1 MGIRNLNKFIK
12 ENISDGYTKI
22 NINDLEDKVIAI
34 DTSLILYQYLIAIKS
49 SDDFKNKDGKITSHI
64 HAILTK
70 VLTYL
75 KKRIYP
81 IFVFDGKPPEI
92 KTKTLQHRNQI
103 KKKALDNLKND
114 VCLTDEEKKK
124 MLKRSLKITDEQI
137 TECKEILSIIGIP
150 YIESPTEADP
160 QCAYLVKEGIA
171 DSVIS
176 DDMDLLAFGTSKL
189 IRGKSN
195 KLEIYNLNIIL
206 KELKLTYDEFIEL
219 CILFGCDYCDTIKKI
234 GVKRAYELILKHKN
248 IESIIKLNKY
258 DIPKDYNYKAIIDY
272 FKNPPILKI
281 KKKDIKWSAPN
292 LVLLKD
298 KLINNYDYNPTN
310 VTNIIN
316 TLENGYYNVICGN
329 IKKANFKES
338 KNNYLFTQ

>member
-12 ENISDGYTKI
+12 ENISNGYTKI
-22 NINDLEDKVIAI
+22 NINDLEDKVVAI
-34 DTSLILYQYLIAIKS
+34 DTSLILYQFLIAIKS
-49 SDDFKNKDGKITSHI
+49 SEDLKNKDGKITSHI

-81 IFVFDGKPPEI
+81 IFVFDGKAPEI
-92 KTKTLQHRNQI
+92 KTKTLQHRSQI
-103 KKKALDNLKND
+103 KKKAEENLKND
-114 VCLTDEEKKK
+114 ILLTDEEKKK
-124 MLKRSLKITDEQI
+124 MLKRSLKITEEQI
-137 TECKEILSIIGIP
+137 KECKEILNIIGIP

-195 KLEIYNLNIIL
+195 KLEIYDLNIIL
-206 KELKLTYDEFIEL
+206 KELKLTYDEFVEL
-219 CILFGCDYCDTIKKI
+219 CILFGCDYCNTIKKI

-248 IESIIKLNKY
+248 IESIIKLKKY
-258 DIPKDYNYKAIIDY
+258 DIPEDYNYKTIIDY

-281 KKKDIKWSAPN
+281 KKNDIKWLPPN
-292 LVLLKD
+292 LDLLKD
-298 KLINNYDYNPTN
+298 KLLNDYDYNPTN

-338 KNNYLFTQ
+338 KKNYLFT

>member
-12 ENISDGYTKI
+12 ENISNGYTKI
-22 NINDLEDKVIAI
+22 NINDLEDKVVAI
-34 DTSLILYQYLIAIKS
+34 DTSLILYQFLIAIKS
-49 SDDFKNKDGKITSHI
+49 SEDLKNKDGKITSHI

-124 MLKRSLKITDEQI
+124 MLKRSLKITEEQI
-137 TECKEILSIIGIP
+137 KECKEILNIIGIP

-195 KLEIYNLNIIL
+195 KLEIYDLNIIL
-206 KELKLTYDEFIEL
+206 KELKLTYDEFVEL
-219 CILFGCDYCDTIKKI
+219 CILFGCDYCNTIKKI

-248 IESIIKLNKY
+248 IESIIKLKKY
-258 DIPKDYNYKAIIDY
+258 DIPEDYNYKTIIDY

-281 KKKDIKWSAPN
+281 KKNDIKWLPPN
-292 LVLLKD
+292 LDLLKD
-298 KLINNYDYNPTN
+298 KLLNDYDYNPTN

-338 KNNYLFTQ
+338 KKNYLFT